1 MRCMKQ
7 SSFAFELENDVH
19 LITPLVGLVQ
29 EKMTESELGDE
40 SDRLR
45 LGIALEEA
53 LTNAMYH
60 GNLELNSE
68 LRQEGDRL
76 YYDLAQQRAQQPP
89 YCHRR
94 IFVETRHSAEEVQI
108 VIRDQGP
115 GFDPTSLPDPTQP
128 ENLERAFGRGML
140 LISTF
145 MDEVRHNEQGNE
157 ITMIKRRGHAEN
169 SGG

>member
-1 MRCMKQ
+1 
-7 SSFAFELENDVH
+7 
-19 LITPLVGLVQ
+19 
-29 EKMTESELGDE
+29 
-40 SDRLR
+40 
-45 LGIALEEA
+45 
-53 LTNAMYH
+53 
-60 GNLELNSE
+60 
-68 LRQEGDRL
+68 
-76 YYDLAQQRAQQPP
+76 
-89 YCHRR
+89 
-94 IFVETRHSAEEVQI
+94 VQI